1 VIVHRQMV
9 AARVRV
15 LRLMRGLALLP
26 FCLVLGLAG
35 SLMLQC
41 SSFGKKR

>member
-1 VIVHRQMV
+1 MTAEH
-9 AARVRV
+9 VRV
-15 LRLMRGLALLP
+15 LRLMKGLALLP
-26 FCLVLGLAG
+26 FCIVLGLAG